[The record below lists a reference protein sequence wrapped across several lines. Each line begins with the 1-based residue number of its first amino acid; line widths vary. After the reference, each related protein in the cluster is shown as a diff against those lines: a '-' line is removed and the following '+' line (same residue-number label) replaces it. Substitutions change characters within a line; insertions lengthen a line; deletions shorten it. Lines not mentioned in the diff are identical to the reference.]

1 MAAYNPPSP
10 GKNRR
15 QRVLVIAGIIIFLL
29 LGLNVFLLVG
39 RAEQSRENKELTTQ
53 LDESEQLKAVL
64 EKQYYEALS
73 ELEELRGNNEELNAL
88 IEKQQEDLRAQK
100 GRIEVLL
107 QDRRNLAEA
116 RQQIEEMKMRMD
128 TYMAEVNQLR
138 AQNKQLLATNDMLV
152 EEKDSLSSQLEN
164 QRATNEELAASQA
177 ELVDETQRLEAE
189 RSNLRRKV
197 NIASVVKVND
207 LEVTGQKIRNNG
219 KRATKRFAKNID
231 ELRICF
237 QTEVNEVTEPG
248 AESFAIRIVNP
259 LGETLYVE
267 SLGSRVITDNET
279 GEEVRVTQVAEVD
292 YERSAEDICMIWTPN
307 QQLTEGIYGVEV
319 YNKGYLAGSGLFEL
333 K

>member
-10 GKNRR
+10 GKSPR

-39 RAEQSRENKELTTQ
+39 KAEQSRENKELTTQ

-73 ELEELRGNNEELNAL
+73 ELEELRGSNAELNAL

-100 GRIEVLL
+100 GRIELLL

-116 RQQIEEMKMRMD
+116 RQQIEEMKLRMD
-128 TYMAEVNQLR
+128 SYLAEVNQLR
-138 AQNKQLLATNDMLV
+138 AQNQQLLATNDMLV
-152 EEKDSLSSQLEN
+152 EEKDSLSTQLES
-164 QRATNEELAASQA
+164 QRATNEELAASRDELANETERLNA
-177 ELVDETQRLEAE
+177 E
-189 RSNLRRKV
+189 SSSLRRMV
-197 NIASVVKVND
+197 NIASVVKVD
-207 LEVTGQKIRNNG
+207 DIEVTGQKIRNNG
-219 KRATKRFAKNID
+219 RRATKRFAKNID
-231 ELRICF
+231 ELQICF
-237 QTEVNEVTEPG
+237 RTEVNEVTEPG
-248 AESFAIRIVNP
+248 TEAFGVRIVNP

-279 GEEVRVTQVAEVD
+279 GEEVRITQMAEVD

-307 QQLTEGIYGVEV
+307 QQLPDGSYTVEV
-319 YNKGYLAGSGLFEL
+319 YNKGYLAGTGLFEL